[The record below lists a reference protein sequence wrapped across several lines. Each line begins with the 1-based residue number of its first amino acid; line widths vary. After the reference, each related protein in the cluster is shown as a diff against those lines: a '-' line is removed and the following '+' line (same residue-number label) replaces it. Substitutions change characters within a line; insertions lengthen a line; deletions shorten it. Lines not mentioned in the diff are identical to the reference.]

1 MKIMLRFSQ
10 PAELGPPVSPARL
23 AVFIERMRDVR
34 EGESRLAMLLQEDD
48 APPSERDLDGGMMSV
63 LTEVRAPYPARS

>member
-34 EGESRLAMLLQEDD
+34 EGEARLAMLLQEED
-48 APPSERDLDGGMMSV
+48 APPSGHDMDDRISLRSGNG
-63 LTEVRAPYPARS
+63 APYLIWP